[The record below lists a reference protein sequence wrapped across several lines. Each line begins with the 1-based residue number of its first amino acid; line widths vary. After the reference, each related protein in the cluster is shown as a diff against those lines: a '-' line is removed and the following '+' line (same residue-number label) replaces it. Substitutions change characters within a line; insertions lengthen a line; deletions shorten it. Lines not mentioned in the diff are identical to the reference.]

1 MGVVIALTTTS
12 TYPNP
17 GNHIYYKVPTDNH
30 LHRHLLT
37 NLLVRKKKSIEQP
50 REVLP
55 AGMRDT
61 DFFTRV
67 YEVVRLVPK
76 GRVTTY
82 GAIARF
88 LGSGK
93 SARMVGWAMNAC
105 HQVKPPVPAH
115 RVVNRNGQLS
125 GKMHFGEPDRME
137 QLLKKEKI
145 NVSKD
150 TIVNFEQL
158 LWDPQQEIELF

>member
-1 MGVVIALTTTS
+1 L
-12 TYPNP
+12 
-17 GNHIYYKVPTDNH
+17 
-30 LHRHLLT
+30 
-37 NLLVRKKKSIEQP
+37 RKKESIEKP

-55 AGMRDT
+55 AGTRDS
-61 DFFTRV
+61 DFFSKV
-67 YEVVRLVPK
+67 YEVVRLVPR

-105 HQVKPPVPAH
+105 HQVTPPVPAH

-125 GKMHFGEPDRME
+125 GKMHFGEPGRME
-137 QLLKKEKI
+137 KLLNQEKI
-145 NVSKD
+145 KVSKD

-158 LWDPQQEIELF
+158 LWDPQKEIEML